1 MKIKTLKN
9 ISFLLLIWVF
19 LSHCHAQQE
28 AQFTQYMF
36 NKMSYNPGY
45 AGTSGSIC
53 LTGLYRDQWMGL
65 TLDPPTPGGSGGVTP
80 RNFLFT
86 FDMPISFLHG
96 GLGATFLSDQ
106 VGYTSSTTINID
118 YAFHFNWAKG
128 VLSVGLEAGILN
140 STMDFSNI
148 VGSDELTGDPTNP
161 TVGSSDD
168 PLIKDGS
175 QSDMLTDF
183 SFGLFYQIPGRAY
196 VGLSMK
202 NLLAAKSAEL
212 NIQNT
217 RCVYL
222 MGGYEYALPTSPSY
236 RIMPSFLLKTAD
248 FSLYQLDLSCLVE
261 YQRLVWGGL
270 SYRVNDAIAVLAGV
284 NWNKMRL
291 GLSYDFTT
299 STLGG
304 ISKEGRSKGS
314 MELYLRYCF
323 KVIIPPKPP
332 SSYQNT
338 RYLL

>member
-9 ISFLLLIWVF
+9 ISFLLLIWGF
-19 LSHCHAQQE
+19 LCHCHAQQE

-65 TLDPPTPGGSGGVTP
+65 TIDGPVPGSDAGVTP

-96 GLGATFLSDQ
+96 GIGATFLSDQ

-118 YAFHFNWAKG
+118 YAYHFYWG
-128 VLSVGLEAGILN
+128 PGTLSLGLEAGILN
-140 STMDFSNI
+140 STINSQHL
-148 VGSDELTGDPTNP
+148 VGPDDLTGNPTNP
-161 TVGSSDD
+161 TGGSSSD
-168 PLIKDGS
+168 PLISNSS

-183 SFGLFYQIPGRAY
+183 SFGLFYQVAGKAY
-196 VGLSMK
+196 AGLAMK
-202 NLLAAKSAEL
+202 NLLAAKSDVL
-212 NIQNT
+212 NIQNS

-222 MGGYEYALPTSPSY
+222 MGGGEYALPTSPSY
-236 RIMPSFLLKTAD
+236 RIMPSALIKTAD
-248 FSLYQLDLSCLVE
+248 FSVYQIDLSCLVE
-261 YQRLVWGGL
+261 YQRAFWCGL
-270 SYRVNDAIAVLAGV
+270 SYRVNDAIAILAGV
-284 NWNKMRL
+284 NWNKLRIGM
-291 GLSYDFTT
+291 SYDFTT